1 MNPVALIGAALITVG
16 LLLSRRADVR
26 TRAGQLLAGLSPI
39 TPTEALRLAA
49 LRGDS
54 APYLAIKGSVDASEI
69 FEDEHHR
76 PLVFRRERVSIA
88 DDQGWRVIDVA
99 ERSLPFVISDPSSA
113 IRIAT
118 ADLADGLVVVERRW
132 EGSVAELHAAGRE
145 YQSPETAALVAAIAA
160 SDPSRQARV
169 GLEQISNLDR
179 ATAAGQ
185 LIDGELRA
193 GAGRPLVVT
202 TLERADALRL
212 LGGEGRGQLASS
224 TVALAL
230 LALGLLL
237 LIGGI
242 ALALAS
248 PALVADV
255 ASPSPEATPTP
266 TPESGDAR
274 NGGVGVGPGGLLG
287 LVVTFALPLL
297 FAAVVVLIT
306 RLATRQ
312 RR

>member
-1 MNPVALIGAALITVG
+1 MSPIGLIGAALLVIG
-16 LLLSRRADVR
+16 LLLSRRTDAR

-39 TPTEALRLAA
+39 SPTEALKLAA

-54 APYLAIKGSVDASEI
+54 APYLAIKGSIDAPEI

-88 DDQGWRVIDVA
+88 DEGGWRVIDTA
-99 ERSLPFVISDPSSA
+99 ERSLPFVVSDPSNS
-113 IRIAT
+113 ISIAT

-145 YQSPETAALVAAIAA
+145 YQRPETAALVAALAT
-160 SDPSRQARV
+160 SDPTRGARV
-169 GLEQISNLDR
+169 GLEQVSNLDR

-185 LIDGELRA
+185 LVDGELRA

-212 LGGEGRGQLASS
+212 LGGEARGRLVSS
-224 TVALAL
+224 TLALAL
-230 LALGLLL
+230 LAIGLLL
-237 LIGGI
+237 LLGGV

-248 PALVADV
+248 PALGADAV
-255 ASPSPEATPTP
+255 SPSPTP

-287 LVVTFALPLL
+287 LVVMFALPLL
-297 FAAVVVLIT
+297 FAAIVVLIT
-306 RLATRQ
+306 RLVTRQ

>member
-1 MNPVALIGAALITVG
+1 MNPIALIGAALMVVG
-16 LLLSRRADVR
+16 LLLSRRTDVR

-39 TPTEALRLAA
+39 SPTEALKLAA
-49 LRGDS
+49 LRGAS
-54 APYLAIKGSVDASEI
+54 APYLAIKGSIDAPEI

-76 PLVFRRERVSIA
+76 PLVFRRERVSVA
-88 DDQGWRVIDVA
+88 DTGGWRVIDTA
-99 ERSLPFVISDPSSA
+99 ERSLPFVVSDPSSS
-113 IRIAT
+113 ISIAT

-132 EGSVAELHAAGRE
+132 EGSIAELHAAGRE
-145 YQSPETAALVAAIAA
+145 YQRPETAALVAALAT
-160 SDPSRQARV
+160 SDPKRSARV

-185 LIDGELRA
+185 LVDGVLRA

-212 LGGEGRGQLASS
+212 LGGEGRGRLASS
-224 TVALAL
+224 TLALAL
-230 LALGLLL
+230 LALGVLL

-242 ALALAS
+242 ALTLAS
-248 PALVADV
+248 PALGADAV
-255 ASPSPEATPTP
+255 SPSPTPN
-266 TPESGDAR
+266 PESGDAR

-287 LVVTFALPLL
+287 LVVMFALPLL
-297 FAAVVVLIT
+297 FAVFVVLIT
-306 RLATRQ
+306 RLVTRQ

>member
-1 MNPVALIGAALITVG
+1 MSPIVIVGAALVVLG
-16 LLLSRRADVR
+16 FFLSRRTDVR
-26 TRAGQLLAGLSPI
+26 TRTGQLLAGLSPI
-39 TPTEALRLAA
+39 SPTEALRLAA
-49 LRGDS
+49 LRGDA
-54 APYLAIKGSVDASEI
+54 APYLAIKGSIDAPEI
-69 FEDEHHR
+69 FEDENHQ
-76 PLVFRRERVSIA
+76 PLVYRRERVSVT
-88 DDQGWRVIDVA
+88 DEGGWRVIDVA
-99 ERSLPFVISDPSSA
+99 VRSLPFVVSDPSSA
-113 IRIAT
+113 IRIST

-145 YQSPETAALVAAIAA
+145 YQSADTAALVAAIAA

-169 GLEQISNLDR
+169 ALEQISSLDR

-202 TLERADALRL
+202 TLERGEALRL
-212 LGGEGRGQLASS
+212 LGSERRRRLASS

-230 LALGLLL
+230 LALGTLLL
-237 LIGGI
+237 LGGI
-242 ALALAS
+242 ALTLAS
-248 PALVADV
+248 PALGADA
-255 ASPSPEATPTP
+255 ASPSPTPTP

-297 FAAVVVLIT
+297 FAAVVVLVT

>member
-1 MNPVALIGAALITVG
+1 MNPIPLIGAALIVAG
-16 LLLSRRADVR
+16 LLLSRRTDVR

-39 TPTEALRLAA
+39 SPTEALRLVA
-49 LRGDS
+49 LRGES
-54 APYLAIKGSVDASEI
+54 APYLAIKGSIDAPEI

-76 PLVFRRERVSIA
+76 PLVYRRERVSIA
-88 DDQGWRVIDVA
+88 DERGWRVIDDAV
-99 ERSLPFVISDPSSA
+99 RSLPFVISDASSA
-113 IRIAT
+113 ITIAT
-118 ADLADGLVVVERRW
+118 VDLADGLVVVERRW

-145 YQSPETAALVAAIAA
+145 YQSADTAALVAALAA

-185 LIDGELRA
+185 LVDGELRA

-202 TLERADALRL
+202 TLDRAEALRL
-212 LGGEGRGQLASS
+212 LGGEERGRLASS
-224 TVALAL
+224 TLALAL

-248 PALVADV
+248 PALGADA
-255 ASPSPEATPTP
+255 ASPSPTP

-287 LVVTFALPLL
+287 LVTMFALPLL
-297 FAAVVVLIT
+297 FAAAIVLVT
-306 RLATRQ
+306 RLVTRQ

>member
-1 MNPVALIGAALITVG
+1 MNPLIVVGVLLVAFG
-16 LLLSRRADVR
+16 LLLSRRADER
-26 TRAGQLLAGLSPI
+26 TRAGQLLAGLSPV

-54 APYLAIKGSVDASEI
+54 SPYLAIKGSIDAAEI
-69 FEDEHHR
+69 FEDENHR
-76 PLVFRRERVSIA
+76 PLVYRRERVSIA
-88 DDQGWRVIDVA
+88 DEGGWRVIDTA
-99 ERSLPFVISDPSSA
+99 ERSLPFVVSDPSSS
-113 IRIAT
+113 ISIAT
-118 ADLADGLVVVERRW
+118 ADIAEGLVVVERRW

-145 YQSPETAALVAAIAA
+145 YQTPETAALVTALAA
-160 SDPSRQARV
+160 SDPTRGARV

-185 LIDGELRA
+185 LIDGQLRA

-202 TLERADALRL
+202 TLERAEALRL
-212 LGGEGRGQLASS
+212 LGSEGRGRLASS

-230 LALGLLL
+230 MALGLTF

-242 ALALAS
+242 ALTIATTAIG
-248 PALVADV
+248 ADAV
-255 ASPSPEATPTP
+255 SPSPSPTP

-287 LVVTFALPLL
+287 LVAMFALPLL
-297 FAAVVVLIT
+297 FAGAVVFVT
-306 RLATRQ
+306 RLVTRS

>member
-1 MNPVALIGAALITVG
+1 MSPIALIGAALLVIG
-16 LLLSRRADVR
+16 LLLSRRTDAR

-39 TPTEALRLAA
+39 SPTEALKLAA

-54 APYLAIKGSVDASEI
+54 APYLAIKGSIDAPEI

-88 DDQGWRVIDVA
+88 DEGGWRVIDTA
-99 ERSLPFVISDPSSA
+99 ERSLPFVVSDPSNS
-113 IRIAT
+113 ISIAT

-145 YQSPETAALVAAIAA
+145 YQRPETAALVAALAT
-160 SDPSRQARV
+160 SDPTRGARV

-185 LIDGELRA
+185 LVDGELRA

-212 LGGEGRGQLASS
+212 LGGEARGRLVSS
-224 TVALAL
+224 TLALAL
-230 LALGLLL
+230 LAIGLLL
-237 LIGGI
+237 LLGGV

-248 PALVADV
+248 PALGADAV
-255 ASPSPEATPTP
+255 SPSPTP

-287 LVVTFALPLL
+287 LVVMFALPLL
-297 FAAVVVLIT
+297 FAAIVVLIT
-306 RLATRQ
+306 RLVTRQ

>member
-1 MNPVALIGAALITVG
+1 MNPIALIGVALLVIG
-16 LLLSRRADVR
+16 LLLSRRTDAR

-39 TPTEALRLAA
+39 SPTEALKLAA

-54 APYLAIKGSVDASEI
+54 APYLAIKGSIDAPEI

-88 DDQGWRVIDVA
+88 DEGGWRVIDTA
-99 ERSLPFVISDPSSA
+99 ERSLPFVVSDPSNS
-113 IRIAT
+113 ISIAT

-145 YQSPETAALVAAIAA
+145 YQRPETAALVAALAT
-160 SDPSRQARV
+160 SDPTRGARV
-169 GLEQISNLDR
+169 GLEQVSNLDR

-185 LIDGELRA
+185 LVDGELRA

-212 LGGEGRGQLASS
+212 LGGEARGRLVSS
-224 TVALAL
+224 TLALAL
-230 LALGLLL
+230 LAIGLLFL
-237 LIGGI
+237 LGGV

-248 PALVADV
+248 PALGADA
-255 ASPSPEATPTP
+255 ASPSPTPTP
-266 TPESGDAR
+266 NPESGDAR

-287 LVVTFALPLL
+287 LVVMFALPLL
-297 FAAVVVLIT
+297 FAAIVVLIT
-306 RLATRQ
+306 RLVTRQ

>member
-1 MNPVALIGAALITVG
+1 MNPVVIVGAALILLG
-16 LLLSRRADVR
+16 LLLSRRTDAR

-39 TPTEALRLAA
+39 SPTEALRLAA
-49 LRGDS
+49 LRGDA
-54 APYLAIKGSVDASEI
+54 APYLAIKGSIDAPEI
-69 FEDEHHR
+69 FEDENHR
-76 PLVFRRERVSIA
+76 PLVYRREQVSIA
-88 DDQGWRVIDVA
+88 DEGGWRVIDTA
-99 ERSLPFVISDPSSA
+99 ERSLPFVVSDPSSS
-113 IRIAT
+113 ISIAT

-145 YQSPETAALVAAIAA
+145 YQSPETAALVATIAA
-160 SDPSRQARV
+160 SDPTRGARV

-185 LIDGELRA
+185 LVDGELRA

-202 TLERADALRL
+202 TLERAEALRL
-212 LGGEGRGQLASS
+212 LGSEGRGRLASS
-224 TVALAL
+224 TAALAL
-230 LALGLLL
+230 FALGLLL
-237 LIGGI
+237 LLGGI
-242 ALALAS
+242 ALTLVT
-248 PALVADV
+248 PALGADA
-255 ASPSPEATPTP
+255 ASPSPTP

-287 LVVTFALPLL
+287 LVMMFTLPLL
-297 FAAVVVLIT
+297 FAAVVVLVT

>member
-1 MNPVALIGAALITVG
+1 MNPIALIGAALLVIG
-16 LLLSRRADVR
+16 LLLSRRTDAR

-39 TPTEALRLAA
+39 SPTEALKLAA
-49 LRGDS
+49 LRGES
-54 APYLAIKGSVDASEI
+54 APYLAIKGSIDAPEI

-88 DDQGWRVIDVA
+88 DEGGWRVIDTA
-99 ERSLPFVISDPSSA
+99 ERSLPFVVSDPSNS
-113 IRIAT
+113 ISIAT

-132 EGSVAELHAAGRE
+132 EGSVGELHAAGRE
-145 YQSPETAALVAAIAA
+145 YQRPETAALVAALAT
-160 SDPSRQARV
+160 SDPTRGARV

-185 LIDGELRA
+185 LVNGELRA

-212 LGGEGRGQLASS
+212 LGGEARGRLVNS
-224 TVALAL
+224 TLALAL
-230 LALGLLL
+230 LAIGLLL
-237 LIGGI
+237 LLGGV
-242 ALALAS
+242 ALALTS
-248 PALVADV
+248 PAIGADAV
-255 ASPSPEATPTP
+255 SPSPTPTP
-266 TPESGDAR
+266 NPESGDAR

-287 LVVTFALPLL
+287 LVVMFALPLL
-297 FAAVVVLIT
+297 FAAIVVLIT
-306 RLATRQ
+306 RLVTRQ

>member
-1 MNPVALIGAALITVG
+1 MNPIALIGAALVAVG
-16 LLLSRRADVR
+16 LLLSRRTDVR
-26 TRAGQLLAGLSPI
+26 TRAGQLLAGLSPV

-49 LRGDS
+49 LRGES
-54 APYLAIKGSVDASEI
+54 SPYLAIKGSIDAAEI
-69 FEDEHHR
+69 FEDENHR
-76 PLVFRRERVSIA
+76 PLVYRRERVSIA
-88 DDQGWRVIDVA
+88 DEGGWRVIDTA
-99 ERSLPFVISDPSSA
+99 ERSLPFVVSDPSSA
-113 IRIAT
+113 IRIST
-118 ADLADGLVVVERRW
+118 DDLADGLVVVERRW

-145 YQSPETAALVAAIAA
+145 YQSADTAALVAALAA
-160 SDPSRQARV
+160 SDPTRGARV

-185 LIDGELRA
+185 LVDGELRA

-202 TLERADALRL
+202 TLERAEALRL
-212 LGGEGRGQLASS
+212 LGAEGRGRLASS
-224 TVALAL
+224 TLALAL

-248 PALVADV
+248 PALGADA
-255 ASPSPEATPTP
+255 ASPSPTPTA

-287 LVVTFALPLL
+287 LVVMFALPLL
-297 FAAVVVLIT
+297 FAAVVVLVT

>member
-1 MNPVALIGAALITVG
+1 MNPVALIGAALLVIG
-16 LLLSRRADVR
+16 LLLSRRTDAR

-39 TPTEALRLAA
+39 SPTEALKIAA

-54 APYLAIKGSVDASEI
+54 APYLAIKGSIDAPEI

-88 DDQGWRVIDVA
+88 DEGGWRVIDTA
-99 ERSLPFVISDPSSA
+99 ERSLPFVVSDPSNS
-113 IRIAT
+113 INIAT
-118 ADLADGLVVVERRW
+118 TDLADGLVVVERRW

-145 YQSPETAALVAAIAA
+145 YQRPETAALVAALAT
-160 SDPSRQARV
+160 SDPTRGARV

-185 LIDGELRA
+185 LVDGELRA

-212 LGGEGRGQLASS
+212 LGGEARGRLVSS
-224 TVALAL
+224 TLALAL
-230 LALGLLL
+230 LVIGLLL
-237 LIGGI
+237 LLGGV
-242 ALALAS
+242 ALTLAS
-248 PALVADV
+248 PALGADA
-255 ASPSPEATPTP
+255 ASPSPTPTP
-266 TPESGDAR
+266 NPESGDAR

-287 LVVTFALPLL
+287 LVVMFALPLL
-297 FAAVVVLIT
+297 FAAIVVLIT
-306 RLATRQ
+306 RLVTRQ

>member
-1 MNPVALIGAALITVG
+1 MNLIVLIGAALIALG
-16 LLLSRRADVR
+16 LLISRRTDVR

-54 APYLAIKGSVDASEI
+54 APYLAIKGSIDAPEI

-88 DDQGWRVIDVA
+88 DEQGWRIIDDAV
-99 ERSLPFVISDPSSA
+99 RSLPFVVSDASSA
-113 IRIAT
+113 IRIST

-132 EGSVAELHAAGRE
+132 EGSVAELHAAARE
-145 YQSPETAALVAAIAA
+145 YQSPETATLVAALATG
-160 SDPSRQARV
+160 DPTRLARV

-185 LIDGELRA
+185 LVDGELRA
-193 GAGRPLVVT
+193 GASRPLVVT
-202 TLERADALRL
+202 TLERAEALRL
-212 LGGEGRGQLASS
+212 LGGEGRRQLASS
-224 TVALAL
+224 TAALAL

-248 PALVADV
+248 PALGADA
-255 ASPSPEATPTP
+255 ASPSPTPTP

-287 LVVTFALPLL
+287 LAVMFALPLL
-297 FAAVVVLIT
+297 LAAVVVLVT

>member
-1 MNPVALIGAALITVG
+1 MNPIALIGAVLMVVG
-16 LLLSRRADVR
+16 LLLSRRTDVR

-39 TPTEALRLAA
+39 SPTEALRLAA
-49 LRGDS
+49 LRGES
-54 APYLAIKGSVDASEI
+54 APYLAIKGSIDAPEI

-88 DDQGWRVIDVA
+88 DDQGWRVIDDAV
-99 ERSLPFVISDPSSA
+99 RSLPFVISDASSA
-113 IRIAT
+113 INIVT

-145 YQSPETAALVAAIAA
+145 YQSPETAGLVAAIAA
-160 SDPSRQARV
+160 SDPTRGARV

-185 LIDGELRA
+185 LVDGELRA

-202 TLERADALRL
+202 TLERAEALRL
-212 LGGEGRGQLASS
+212 LGGEGRGRLASS
-224 TVALAL
+224 TLALAL

-237 LIGGI
+237 LLGGI

-248 PALVADV
+248 PTLGAD
-255 ASPSPEATPTP
+255 ATSPSPTP

-274 NGGVGVGPGGLLG
+274 NGGVSVGPGGLLG
-287 LVVTFALPLL
+287 LVVMFALPLL
-297 FAAVVVLIT
+297 LAAVVVLVT

>member
-1 MNPVALIGAALITVG
+1 MNPVVVVGAALILFG
-16 LLLSRRADVR
+16 LLLSRRTDAR

-39 TPTEALRLAA
+39 SPTEALKLAA
-49 LRGDS
+49 LRGDA
-54 APYLAIKGSVDASEI
+54 APYLAIKGSIDAPEI
-69 FEDEHHR
+69 FEDENHR

-88 DDQGWRVIDVA
+88 DEGGWRVIDTA
-99 ERSLPFVISDPSSA
+99 ERSLPFVVSDPSSA
-113 IRIAT
+113 ISIAT

-145 YQSPETAALVAAIAA
+145 YQSPETAALVAALAA
-160 SDPSRQARV
+160 SDPTRGARV

-185 LIDGELRA
+185 LVDGELRA
-193 GAGRPLVVT
+193 GSGRPLVVT
-202 TLERADALRL
+202 TLERAEALRL
-212 LGGEGRGQLASS
+212 LGTEGRGRLASS
-224 TVALAL
+224 TLALAL
-230 LALGLLL
+230 LALGVLL

-242 ALALAS
+242 ALALAA
-248 PALVADV
+248 PALSADA
-255 ASPSPEATPTP
+255 ASPSPTPTA

-287 LVVTFALPLL
+287 LVVMFALPLL
-297 FAAVVVLIT
+297 FAAVVVLVT

>member
-1 MNPVALIGAALITVG
+1 MNPVVIVGAALILFG
-16 LLLSRRADVR
+16 LLLSRRTDAR

-39 TPTEALRLAA
+39 SPTDALKLAA
-49 LRGDS
+49 LRGDA
-54 APYLAIKGSVDASEI
+54 APYLAIKGSIDAPEI
-69 FEDEHHR
+69 FEDENHR
-76 PLVFRRERVSIA
+76 PLVYRRERVSIA
-88 DDQGWRVIDVA
+88 DEGGWRVIDTA
-99 ERSLPFVISDPSSA
+99 ERSLPFVVSDPSSS
-113 IRIAT
+113 ISIAT

-132 EGSVAELHAAGRE
+132 EGSVAELHVAGRE
-145 YQSPETAALVAAIAA
+145 YQSPETAALVAALAV
-160 SDPSRQARV
+160 SDPTRGARV

-202 TLERADALRL
+202 TLERAEALRL
-212 LGGEGRGQLASS
+212 LGTEERGRLASS
-224 TVALAL
+224 TLALGL

-237 LIGGI
+237 LIGGA

-248 PALVADV
+248 PALGADAV
-255 ASPSPEATPTP
+255 SPSPTPTP
-266 TPESGDAR
+266 NPESGDAR

-287 LVVTFALPLL
+287 LVVMFALPLL
-297 FAAVVVLIT
+297 FAVIVVLLT
-306 RLATRQ
+306 RLVTRQ

>member
-1 MNPVALIGAALITVG
+1 MNPIALVGAALIVSG
-16 LLLSRRADVR
+16 LLLSRRTDVR

-49 LRGDS
+49 LRGAS
-54 APYLAIKGSVDASEI
+54 APYLAIKGSIDAPEI
-69 FEDEHHR
+69 FEDESHR
-76 PLVFRRERVSIA
+76 PLVYRRERVSIA
-88 DDQGWRVIDVA
+88 DEQGWRVIDTAV
-99 ERSLPFVISDPSSA
+99 RSLPFVISDASSA
-113 IRIAT
+113 INVST

-132 EGSVAELHAAGRE
+132 EGSVAELHAASRE
-145 YQSPETAALVAAIAA
+145 YQSAETAALVAAIAA

-185 LIDGELRA
+185 LVNGELRA

-202 TLERADALRL
+202 TLERAEALRL
-212 LGGEGRGQLASS
+212 LGGEGRRQLASS
-224 TVALAL
+224 TAALAL
-230 LALGLLL
+230 FALGLLL
-237 LIGGI
+237 LLGGI

-248 PALVADV
+248 PALGADA
-255 ASPSPEATPTP
+255 ASPSPTP

-287 LVVTFALPLL
+287 LVMMFALPLL
-297 FAAVVVLIT
+297 FAAVVVLVT
-306 RLATRQ
+306 RLATRT

>member
-1 MNPVALIGAALITVG
+1 MNPIALIGAALLVIG
-16 LLLSRRADVR
+16 LLLSRRTDAR

-39 TPTEALRLAA
+39 SPTEALKLAA

-54 APYLAIKGSVDASEI
+54 APYLAIKGSIDAPEI

-88 DDQGWRVIDVA
+88 DEGGWRVIDTA
-99 ERSLPFVISDPSSA
+99 ERSLPFVVSDPSNS
-113 IRIAT
+113 ISIAT

-145 YQSPETAALVAAIAA
+145 YQRPETAALVAALAT
-160 SDPSRQARV
+160 SDPTRGARV
-169 GLEQISNLDR
+169 GLEQVSNLDR

-185 LIDGELRA
+185 LVDGELRA

-212 LGGEGRGQLASS
+212 LGGEARGRLVSS
-224 TVALAL
+224 TLALAL
-230 LALGLLL
+230 LAIGLLL
-237 LIGGI
+237 LLGGV

-248 PALVADV
+248 PALGADA
-255 ASPSPEATPTP
+255 ASPSPTPTP
-266 TPESGDAR
+266 NPESGDAR

-287 LVVTFALPLL
+287 LVVMFALPLL
-297 FAAVVVLIT
+297 FASIVVLIT
-306 RLATRQ
+306 RLITRQ

>member
-1 MNPVALIGAALITVG
+1 MNQIALIGAALIALG
-16 LLLSRRADVR
+16 LLLSRRTDVR

-49 LRGDS
+49 LRGES
-54 APYLAIKGSVDASEI
+54 SPYLAIKGSIDAAEI

-76 PLVFRRERVSIA
+76 PLVYRRERVSIA
-88 DDQGWRVIDVA
+88 DEGGWRVIDTA

-113 IRIAT
+113 IRIST
-118 ADLADGLVVVERRW
+118 DDLADGLVVVERRW
-132 EGSVAELHAAGRE
+132 EGSVAELHAASRE
-145 YQSPETAALVAAIAA
+145 YQSAETAALVAAIAA

-185 LIDGELRA
+185 LVDGELRA

-202 TLERADALRL
+202 TLERSEALRL
-212 LGGEGRGQLASS
+212 LGAEGRGRLASS
-224 TVALAL
+224 TLALAL
-230 LALGLLL
+230 LVLGLAL

-242 ALALAS
+242 ALGLAS
-248 PALVADV
+248 PALAADA
-255 ASPSPEATPTP
+255 ASPSPTPTA

-274 NGGVGVGPGGLLG
+274 NGGVSVGPGGLLG
-287 LVVTFALPLL
+287 LVVMFALPLL
-297 FAAVVVLIT
+297 FAAIVVLIT
-306 RLATRQ
+306 RLAIRTR
-312 RR
+312 R

>member
-1 MNPVALIGAALITVG
+1 MNPIALVGAALIVSG
-16 LLLSRRADVR
+16 LLLSRRTDVR

-49 LRGDS
+49 LRGAS
-54 APYLAIKGSVDASEI
+54 APYLAIKGSIDAPEI
-69 FEDEHHR
+69 FEDESHR
-76 PLVFRRERVSIA
+76 PLVYRRERVSIA
-88 DDQGWRVIDVA
+88 DEQGWRVIDTAV
-99 ERSLPFVISDPSSA
+99 RSLPFVISDASSA
-113 IRIAT
+113 INVST

-132 EGSVAELHAAGRE
+132 EGSVADLHAAGRD

-160 SDPSRQARV
+160 SDPTRGARV

-185 LIDGELRA
+185 LVDGELRA

-202 TLERADALRL
+202 TLERAEALRL
-212 LGGEGRGQLASS
+212 LGGEGRGRLASS
-224 TVALAL
+224 TAALAL
-230 LALGLLL
+230 FALGLLL
-237 LIGGI
+237 LLGGI

-248 PALVADV
+248 PALGADA
-255 ASPSPEATPTP
+255 ASPSPTP

-287 LVVTFALPLL
+287 LVMMFALPLL
-297 FAAVVVLIT
+297 FAAVVVLVT
-306 RLATRQ
+306 RLATRT

>member
-1 MNPVALIGAALITVG
+1 MNPIALIGAALLVIG
-16 LLLSRRADVR
+16 LLLSRRTDAR

-39 TPTEALRLAA
+39 SPTEALKLAA

-54 APYLAIKGSVDASEI
+54 APYLAIKGSIDAPEI

-76 PLVFRRERVSIA
+76 PLVFLRERVSIA
-88 DDQGWRVIDVA
+88 DEGGWRVIDTA
-99 ERSLPFVISDPSSA
+99 ERSLPFVVSDPSNS
-113 IRIAT
+113 ISIAT
-118 ADLADGLVVVERRW
+118 ADLADALVVVERRL

-145 YQSPETAALVAAIAA
+145 YQRPETAALVAALAT
-160 SDPSRQARV
+160 SDPTRGARV

-185 LIDGELRA
+185 LVDGELRA

-202 TLERADALRL
+202 TLERADSLRL
-212 LGGEGRGQLASS
+212 LGGEARGRLVSS
-224 TVALAL
+224 TLALAL
-230 LALGLLL
+230 LAIGLLL
-237 LIGGI
+237 LLGGV

-248 PALVADV
+248 PALGADA
-255 ASPSPEATPTP
+255 ASPSPTPTP
-266 TPESGDAR
+266 NPESGDAR

-287 LVVTFALPLL
+287 LVVMFALPLL
-297 FAAVVVLIT
+297 FAAIVVLIT
-306 RLATRQ
+306 RLVTRQ

>member
-1 MNPVALIGAALITVG
+1 MNPIALIGAALIVIG
-16 LLLSRRADVR
+16 LLLSRRTNVR
-26 TRAGQLLAGLSPI
+26 TRAGQLLASLSPI

-54 APYLAIKGSVDASEI
+54 APYLAIKGSVDAPEI

-88 DDQGWRVIDVA
+88 DEQGWRVIDVA

-113 IRIAT
+113 IRIST

-132 EGSVAELHAAGRE
+132 EGSVAELHAAARE

-160 SDPSRQARV
+160 SDPKRSARV

-212 LGGEGRGQLASS
+212 LGGEGRGRLASS

-248 PALVADV
+248 PALVVDV

>member
-1 MNPVALIGAALITVG
+1 MNPIALIGAALIALG
-16 LLLSRRADVR
+16 LLLSRRTDVR

-49 LRGDS
+49 LRGES
-54 APYLAIKGSVDASEI
+54 SPYLAIKGSIDAPEI
-69 FEDEHHR
+69 FEDEHRR
-76 PLVFRRERVSIA
+76 PLVYRRERVSIA
-88 DDQGWRVIDVA
+88 DEGGWRVIDTA
-99 ERSLPFVISDPSSA
+99 ERSLPFVVSDPSSA
-113 IRIAT
+113 IRIST
-118 ADLADGLVVVERRW
+118 DDLADGLVVVERRW

-145 YQSPETAALVAAIAA
+145 YQSAETAAFVAAIAA

-185 LIDGELRA
+185 LVDGELRA

-202 TLERADALRL
+202 TLERAEALRL
-212 LGGEGRGQLASS
+212 LGAEGRGRLASS
-224 TVALAL
+224 TLALAL

-237 LIGGI
+237 LISGI

-248 PALVADV
+248 PALGADA
-255 ASPSPEATPTP
+255 ASPSPTPTP

-287 LVVTFALPLL
+287 LVVMFALPLL
-297 FAAVVVLIT
+297 FASVVVLIT
-306 RLATRQ
+306 RLATRT

>member
-1 MNPVALIGAALITVG
+1 MNPIALVGVALIAVG
-16 LLLSRRADVR
+16 LLLSRRTDVR

-54 APYLAIKGSVDASEI
+54 APYLAIKGSIDAPEI
-69 FEDEHHR
+69 FEDENHR
-76 PLVFRRERVSIA
+76 PLVFRRERISIA
-88 DDQGWRVIDVA
+88 DEQGWRVIDVA
-99 ERSLPFVISDPSSA
+99 ERSLPFVVSDASSA

-145 YQSPETAALVAAIAA
+145 YQSAETAALVAALAT
-160 SDPSRQARV
+160 SDPARQARV

-185 LIDGELRA
+185 LVDGELRA

-202 TLERADALRL
+202 TLERAEALRL
-212 LGGEGRGQLASS
+212 LGGEGGGRLASS
-224 TVALAL
+224 TATLAL
-230 LALGLLL
+230 LALGALLL
-237 LIGGI
+237 LGGI
-242 ALALAS
+242 ALTLAS
-248 PALVADV
+248 PAVVADV
-255 ASPSPEATPTP
+255 ASPPPTPTP

-287 LVVTFALPLL
+287 LVMMFALPLL

>member
-1 MNPVALIGAALITVG
+1 MNPIALIGAALLVIG
-16 LLLSRRADVR
+16 LLLSRRTDAR

-39 TPTEALRLAA
+39 SPTEALKLAA

-54 APYLAIKGSVDASEI
+54 APYLAIKGSIDAPEI

-88 DDQGWRVIDVA
+88 DEGGWRVIDTA
-99 ERSLPFVISDPSSA
+99 ERSLPFVVSDPSNSISIA
-113 IRIAT
+113 I

-145 YQSPETAALVAAIAA
+145 YQRPETAALVAALAT
-160 SDPSRQARV
+160 SDPTRGARV

-185 LIDGELRA
+185 LVDGELRA

-212 LGGEGRGQLASS
+212 LGGEARGRLVSS
-224 TVALAL
+224 TLALAL
-230 LALGLLL
+230 LAIGLLL
-237 LIGGI
+237 LLGGV

-248 PALVADV
+248 PALGADAV
-255 ASPSPEATPTP
+255 SPSPTPTP
-266 TPESGDAR
+266 NPESGDAR

-287 LVVTFALPLL
+287 LVVMFALPLL
-297 FAAVVVLIT
+297 FAAIVVLIT
-306 RLATRQ
+306 RLVTRQ

>member
-1 MNPVALIGAALITVG
+1 M
-16 LLLSRRADVR
+16 
-26 TRAGQLLAGLSPI
+26 
-39 TPTEALRLAA
+39 
-49 LRGDS
+49 
-54 APYLAIKGSVDASEI
+54 
-69 FEDEHHR
+69 
-76 PLVFRRERVSIA
+76 
-88 DDQGWRVIDVA
+88 IDVA

-118 ADLADGLVVVERRW
+118 ADLTDGLVVVERRW
-132 EGSVAELHAAGRE
+132 EGSVAELHAAARE

-160 SDPSRQARV
+160 SDPKRGARV

-212 LGGEGRGQLASS
+212 LGGEGRGRLASS

-242 ALALAS
+242 TLALAS

-297 FAAVVVLIT
+297 FAAVVVLVT

>member
-1 MNPVALIGAALITVG
+1 MNPVALIGAALLVIG
-16 LLLSRRADVR
+16 LLLSRRTDAR

-39 TPTEALRLAA
+39 SPTEALKIAA

-54 APYLAIKGSVDASEI
+54 APYLAIKGSIDAPEI

-88 DDQGWRVIDVA
+88 DEGGWRVIDTA
-99 ERSLPFVISDPSSA
+99 ERSLPFVVSDPSNS
-113 IRIAT
+113 ISIAT
-118 ADLADGLVVVERRW
+118 TDLADGLVVVERRW

-145 YQSPETAALVAAIAA
+145 YQRPETAALVAALAT
-160 SDPSRQARV
+160 SDPTRGARV

-185 LIDGELRA
+185 LVDGELRA

-212 LGGEGRGQLASS
+212 LGGEARGRLVSS
-224 TVALAL
+224 TLALAL
-230 LALGLLL
+230 LVIGLLL
-237 LIGGI
+237 LLGGV
-242 ALALAS
+242 ALTLAS
-248 PALVADV
+248 PALGADA
-255 ASPSPEATPTP
+255 ASPSPTPTP
-266 TPESGDAR
+266 NPESGDAR

-287 LVVTFALPLL
+287 LVVMFALPLL
-297 FAAVVVLIT
+297 FAAIVVLIT
-306 RLATRQ
+306 RLVTRQ

>member
-1 MNPVALIGAALITVG
+1 MNPIALIGGALVAVG
-16 LLLSRRADVR
+16 LLLSRRTDVR

-49 LRGDS
+49 LRGES
-54 APYLAIKGSVDASEI
+54 SPYLAIKGSIDAAEI
-69 FEDEHHR
+69 FKDEHHR
-76 PLVFRRERVSIA
+76 PLVYRRERVSIA
-88 DDQGWRVIDVA
+88 DEGGWRVIDTA

-113 IRIAT
+113 IRIST

-145 YQSPETAALVAAIAA
+145 YQSAETAALVAAIAA

-185 LIDGELRA
+185 LVDGELRA

-202 TLERADALRL
+202 TLERAEALRL
-212 LGGEGRGQLASS
+212 LGAEGRGRLASS

-248 PALVADV
+248 PALGADA
-255 ASPSPEATPTP
+255 ASPSPTPTA

-287 LVVTFALPLL
+287 LVVMFALPLL
-297 FAAVVVLIT
+297 FASVVVLIT
-306 RLATRQ
+306 RLATRT

>member
-1 MNPVALIGAALITVG
+1 MNPIALIGAALIAVG

>member
-1 MNPVALIGAALITVG
+1 MNLIALIGVALLVIG
-16 LLLSRRADVR
+16 LLLSRRTDAR

-39 TPTEALRLAA
+39 SPTEALKLAA

-54 APYLAIKGSVDASEI
+54 APYLAIKGSIDAPEI

-88 DDQGWRVIDVA
+88 DEGGWRVIDTA
-99 ERSLPFVISDPSSA
+99 ERSLPFVVSDPSNS
-113 IRIAT
+113 ISIAT

-145 YQSPETAALVAAIAA
+145 YQRPETAALVAALAT
-160 SDPSRQARV
+160 SDPTRGARV

-185 LIDGELRA
+185 LVDGELRA

-212 LGGEGRGQLASS
+212 LGGEARGRLVSS
-224 TVALAL
+224 TLALAL
-230 LALGLLL
+230 LAIGLLL
-237 LIGGI
+237 LLGGI
-242 ALALAS
+242 VMALAE
-248 PALVADV
+248 PALGADA
-255 ASPSPEATPTP
+255 ASPSPTPTP

-287 LVVTFALPLL
+287 LVVMFALPLL
-297 FAAVVVLIT
+297 FAAIVVLIT
-306 RLATRQ
+306 RLVTRQ

>member
-1 MNPVALIGAALITVG
+1 MNPIALIGAALLVIG
-16 LLLSRRADVR
+16 LLLSRRTDAR

-39 TPTEALRLAA
+39 SPTEALKLAA

-54 APYLAIKGSVDASEI
+54 APYLAIKGSIDAPEI

-88 DDQGWRVIDVA
+88 DEGGWRVIDTA
-99 ERSLPFVISDPSSA
+99 ERSLPFVVSDPSNS
-113 IRIAT
+113 ISIAT

-145 YQSPETAALVAAIAA
+145 YQRPETAALVAALAT
-160 SDPSRQARV
+160 SDPTRGARV
-169 GLEQISNLDR
+169 GLEQVSNLDR

-185 LIDGELRA
+185 LVDGELRA

-212 LGGEGRGQLASS
+212 LGGEARGRLVSS
-224 TVALAL
+224 TLALAL
-230 LALGLLL
+230 LAIGLLL
-237 LIGGI
+237 LLGGV
-242 ALALAS
+242 ALTLAS
-248 PALVADV
+248 PALGADA
-255 ASPSPEATPTP
+255 ASPSPTPTP
-266 TPESGDAR
+266 NPESGDAR

-287 LVVTFALPLL
+287 LVVMFALPLL
-297 FAAVVVLIT
+297 FAAIVVLIT
-306 RLATRQ
+306 RLVTRQ